1 MNSLL
6 LNLVTPLIQSP
17 NKMHLLFSRYISKRR
32 IENLLCFVVLSFF
45 LTACDTEPQVEEK
58 AGKVIV
64 KPAILL
70 TVGQDISDKFLNYP
84 AVIQS
89 TQSLTLAFQVGGVLK
104 EVMVIEAESIKK
116 GQILAKLDQ
125 RDYIAQLNS
134 VEAQFKN
141 AEAEYQRAERLIEE
155 QAISRS
161 LLEQRKSQFDVTRAQ
176 LDSAQ
181 KALDDTV
188 LRSPFPGS
196 VATVSIEVSQNV
208 QPGEAA
214 ITVLGVGGLEA
225 SVNIPSYIVAQA
237 KRNDE
242 QKDAAYVILD
252 ADQNI
257 RIPAR
262 FKSVALEADA
272 ASQTFQVNFAFESPE
287 NLIVLPGMN
296 AMVWFRNPNRSQAG
310 TKGISIPLTSI
321 TSDQNEK
328 FVWVVD
334 PDSMTVSK
342 RLVVI
347 QSGIGSHLNV
357 LSGLQAGETIVAAGV
372 SYLSE
377 GLKVRAW
384 SN

>member
-1 MNSLL
+1 
-6 LNLVTPLIQSP
+6 
-17 NKMHLLFSRYISKRR
+17 MHLLFPCYISKRR

-334 PDSMTVSK
+334 PDSMTVSR

>member
-6 LNLVTPLIQSP
+6 LSLVNPLIQRP

-225 SVNIPSYIVAQA
+225 SVNIPSHIVAQA

-334 PDSMTVSK
+334 PESMTVSK
-342 RLVVI
+342 RLVVF